1 MAKQDYELDRRE
13 HYVLILSTAFAAV
26 VAVLLV
32 VTVVGILK
40 LDPAAPL
47 GWYIPSFGVS
57 GTLAAEP

>member
-13 HYVLILSTAFAAV
+13 HFVLILSTAFAAV

-40 LDPAAPL
+40 LDPAAPQA
-47 GWYIPSFGVS
+47 
-57 GTLAAEP
+57 GTYT